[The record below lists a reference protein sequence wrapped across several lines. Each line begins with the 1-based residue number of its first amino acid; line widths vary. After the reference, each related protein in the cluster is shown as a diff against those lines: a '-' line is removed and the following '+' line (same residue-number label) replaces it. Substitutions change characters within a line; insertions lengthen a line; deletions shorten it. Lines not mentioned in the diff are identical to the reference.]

1 VSLVGEERKA
11 YILQQLNLEGKV
23 RTFDLV
29 NELKVS
35 SETIRK
41 YLEELEAD
49 NKLKRVYGGAL
60 KLDESREEPAY
71 QKREAINSE
80 EKRRIG
86 LAAATLVED
95 GDVIFIDDGT
105 TTLPMIDG
113 ILGKKNI
120 TVLTICVAGM
130 CKLIDYAN
138 RGLFSGKIY
147 FIGGEIDASQ
157 SRSTGTVAVRMAE
170 LFYSDK
176 AFISVDGLTVER
188 GLTGFDTPRGV
199 LARKIIEHAKQTI
212 VVADKTKFGQAQL
225 FKISDLQDID
235 LVVSDVS
242 APPEWKSALK
252 AKQVTWIKAE

>member
-1 VSLVGEERKA
+1 MSLIGEERKA
-11 YILQQLNLEGKV
+11 YILRQLNLEGKV
-23 RTFDLV
+23 RTHDLV
-29 NELKVS
+29 AELKVS

-41 YLEELEAD
+41 YMEELEAE
-49 NKLKRVYGGAL
+49 NKLKRVYGGAM
-60 KLDESREEPAY
+60 KPDAAREEPAY
-71 QKREAINSE
+71 LKRETIHSE

-86 LAAATLVED
+86 RTAATLVED
-95 GDVIFIDDGT
+95 GDVVFIDDGT
-105 TTLPMIDG
+105 TTLAMIEG

-157 SRSTGTVAVRMAE
+157 SRSTGTVAVQMAE

-176 AFISVDGLTVER
+176 AFISVDGLTAER
-188 GLTGFDTPRGV
+188 GLTGFDAPRGV

-212 VVADKTKFGQAQL
+212 VVADKSKFGQAQL
-225 FKISDLQDID
+225 FKIADLQEVD
-235 LVVSDVS
+235 LVISDVA
-242 APPEWKSALK
+242 APPEWKAALK
-252 AKQVTWIKAE
+252 AKQVTWIEAE